1 MMQITGSSDVL
12 ASSGRSISTDLSELR
27 NFESSTVAGRDVGQN
42 QTSSR
47 RVVVQS
53 SGLHFSNS
61 KELVLSRNAV
71 DRDEN

>member
-1 MMQITGSSDVL
+1 MMQTTGSSDVL
-12 ASSGRSISTDLSELR
+12 ASSGKSISTDLSEQR
-27 NFESSTVAGRDVGQN
+27 NFGSSMAAGSDVGQN

-47 RVVVQS
+47 RVAVQS